1 MSGEIS
7 KATYTV
13 DEAAKKLG
21 IGRNHAYEACHSGD
35 LPSIRIG
42 KRLLI
47 PAAALDRLLDG
58 AVVSRGR
65 AE

>member
-1 MSGEIS
+1 MQTDVV

-13 DEAAKKLG
+13 EEAAKKLG

-42 KRLLI
+42 KRLLV
-47 PAAALDRLLDG
+47 PAAALDRMLQGEVL
-58 AVVSRGR
+58 RR
-65 AE
+65 ARSE